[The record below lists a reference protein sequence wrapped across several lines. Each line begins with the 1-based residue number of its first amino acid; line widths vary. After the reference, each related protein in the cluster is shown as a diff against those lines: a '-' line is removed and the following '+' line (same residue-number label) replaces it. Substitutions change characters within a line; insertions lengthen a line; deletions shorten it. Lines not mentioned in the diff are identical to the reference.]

1 MPINTAR
8 CTNPMSARNRKS
20 PLSSVIFSLAVAVAG
35 FIAWAPPDVG
45 WLGLAVVP
53 VILVGLAQPPRRIAA
68 LVACFYM
75 GAAWRIVPSALGFG
89 AELVTATGA
98 LAATVAGH
106 ALIAWLIAWIVN
118 RLSKRSPS
126 SSIPVFSRVS
136 LYLFLTS
143 VPPAGYLLLLPPI
156 ASAGAWF
163 PGLGYA
169 GILLLAGLAVLIAS
183 IGSTLITAIMATQS
197 PPHSTRMI
205 LVSGLLVVATGANLV
220 ANVGEYRN
228 RLTPKNWHAI
238 DTQLPPLP
246 ENADLLARTERHMA
260 VSSLVEQVAL
270 SSKASVFVT
279 PENIAG
285 QWDAGAAF
293 IWQPVLRKLKERQQT
308 VFVGAVQEPVPSS
321 GGAYYRKG
329 LRVYAPAHDSVPE
342 TFFAA
347 AQPVPFFESAARWQW
362 SMRARTLSINGQ
374 AIAPIICF
382 EALTAWPM
390 LSGFSTSDVASVH
403 INAWWDRADVRA
415 IQQHTAQT
423 WGRLFGVPV
432 VTAINHPQS
441 TR

>member
-1 MPINTAR
+1 MSINTAR

-20 PLSSVIFSLAVAVAG
+20 PLSNVIFSFAVAVAG

-53 VILVGLAQPPRRIAA
+53 VILVGLAQTPRRIAA
-68 LVACFYM
+68 LVACFYV

-89 AELVTATGA
+89 AELVIAIGA

-106 ALIAWLIAWIVN
+106 ALIAWLVAWIIN

-126 SSIPVFSRVS
+126 LSIPVFSRVS

-143 VPPAGYLLLLPPI
+143 APPAGYLLLLPPI
-156 ASAGAWF
+156 ASTGAWF
-163 PGLGYA
+163 PGFGYA
-169 GILLLAGLAVLIAS
+169 GFLLLAGLAALIAA
-183 IGSTLITAIMATQS
+183 IGSAVGTARLVTRAPPRSPRLTL
-197 PPHSTRMI
+197 
-205 LVSGLLVVATGANLV
+205 LSGLFLIATGANLV
-220 ANVGEYRN
+220 AAIGQYGKRS
-228 RLTPKNWHAI
+228 LPSGWHAI

-246 ENADLLARTERHMA
+246 DSADLLARTERHMA
-260 VSSLVEQVAL
+260 VSSMVEQAAV
-270 SSKASVFVT
+270 SSKASVFIT

-308 VFVGAVQEPVPSS
+308 VFLGAVQEPVPSS
-321 GGAYYRKG
+321 GGGYYRKG
-329 LRVYAPAHDSVPE
+329 LRVSVPSHDSVSE
-342 TFFAA
+342 SFFAA
-347 AQPVPFFESAARWQW
+347 AQPVPFFEAGAQWQW
-362 SMRARTLSINGQ
+362 SMRGRTVSINGQ
-374 AIAPIICF
+374 SIAPIICF

-390 LSGFSTSDVASVH
+390 LSGFSRGDVATVH
-403 INAWWDRADVRA
+403 INAWWDRAEVRA
-415 IQQHTAQT
+415 IQQHTAQI